1 MSFGFGG
8 IFNKTANNVG
18 ITVEYI
24 DQKTLQPPQFIH
36 LNLSENLSKIRQRL
50 NERDIINS
58 TLSFVRKFGN
68 SKFAEIAFEEE
79 ENISL
84 NEIVRKSEG
93 ARILSLTTCS
103 KFNWKVLNQLRKLD
117 YGCTMTSDGIRKADK
132 RAFEMKDCIFE
143 EIGNEECKAGEF
155 NCSSCEEEMMD
166 KNLFFNADINV
177 KYFVKLGIGK
187 SFKTSDNKSS
197 QVKTDYSY
205 NFIKYGKALLK
216 LNFEHLEATQE
227 FIEAVKKAISSE
239 DPAEQ
244 FKQIFKGFGQFI
256 PTEVILGGR
265 VHFDDFAKSVQLST
279 EKSGEIS
286 GKLSIEDLKIKM
298 GKKSTH
304 LKEKSND
311 YNYKYTKIIGGEQP
325 DDIKNLDIGN
335 WVGSLNNYRC
345 WDCIEFRNP
354 ISIFQFLP
362 KDLHERIIKSVGMTI
377 HYSTIETC
385 DLVLKE
391 YRKPIQFKLEIP
403 TDIRKILKNKDVD
416 CKIFAT
422 VAEITKSKN
431 DFFTCQ
437 VLCPLDGRLP
447 SLIIHRVQNPFK
459 LFKKRE
465 CKLNIGWMV
474 IGYYRDFNFDFS
486 TRLKVQKND
495 FNAPADTD
503 NLIEYDSKVP
513 ICLGTPVL
521 SEYPKHESLII
532 GHYYYVQEEN
542 NKIKACTFAYC
553 LEERRLLVNLPKFT
567 FYTLIITN
575 YHAMSACDT
584 ITLRKKEYSN
594 FNSEF
599 PKFVSIY
606 STEQTNCLFL
616 KQRNGQVKIKKI
628 GSDKTKPSVTCA
640 IFDPFYI
647 RKKGK
652 V

>member
-1 MSFGFGG
+1 MFGV

-18 ITVEYI
+18 ITVEYM
-24 DQKTLQPPQFIH
+24 DQKTLQLPQFIQ

-50 NERDIINS
+50 NDRGIINS
-58 TLSFVRKFGN
+58 TLSFVRKYDGN
-68 SKFAEIAFEEE
+68 SRFAEIAFEEE

-84 NEIVRKSEG
+84 NEIVRKSED

-117 YGCTMTSDGIRKADK
+117 YGCTMTSDGIKKADK

-155 NCSSCEEEMMD
+155 NSSSCEEEMMD

-177 KYFVKLGIGK
+177 KYFVKSGIGQ

-216 LNFEHLEATQE
+216 LNFEHLEPTQE
-227 FIEAVKKAISSE
+227 FIEVVEKALSSK

-244 FKQIFKGFGQFI
+244 FKQIVKDFGQFI

-286 GKLSIEDLKIKM
+286 GKLSIDDLKIKM
-298 GKKSTH
+298 GKRSTH

-311 YNYKYTKIIGGEQP
+311 YSYKYTKIIGGEQP

-345 WDCIEFRNP
+345 WYCIEFRNP

-362 KDLHERIIKSVGMTI
+362 KDLHERIIKSVGITI
-377 HYSTIETC
+377 HHSTIETC
-385 DLVLKE
+385 DLVLEE
-391 YRKPIQFKLEIP
+391 YKKPIQFRLEIP
-403 TDIRKILKNKDVD
+403 TDIKKIIKNKDVD
-416 CKIFAT
+416 CKILAT
-422 VAEITKSKN
+422 VTDITESKN

-437 VLCPLDGRLP
+437 VLFPSDGRLP

-465 CKLNIGWMV
+465 CKLHIGWMV
-474 IGYYRDFNFDFS
+474 IGYYRDFNFDFN

-495 FNAPADTD
+495 FNAPANTD

-594 FNSEF
+594 FNSES

-628 GSDKTKPSVTCA
+628 GSDKTKPLVTCA

>member
-24 DQKTLQPPQFIH
+24 DQKTLQFIH

-50 NERDIINS
+50 NERGIINS

-103 KFNWKVLNQLRKLD
+103 KFNWKVLNHLRKLD
-117 YGCTMTSDGIRKADK
+117 YGCTMTSDGIKKADK

-155 NCSSCEEEMMD
+155 NSSSCEEEMMD

-227 FIEAVKKAISSE
+227 FIEVVKKALSSK

-244 FKQIFKGFGQFI
+244 FKQIVKDFGQFI

-335 WVGSLNNYRC
+335 WVGSLNNY
-345 WDCIEFRNP
+345 
-354 ISIFQFLP
+354 
-362 KDLHERIIKSVGMTI
+362 
-377 HYSTIETC
+377 
-385 DLVLKE
+385 
-391 YRKPIQFKLEIP
+391 
-403 TDIRKILKNKDVD
+403 
-416 CKIFAT
+416 
-422 VAEITKSKN
+422 
-431 DFFTCQ
+431 
-437 VLCPLDGRLP
+437 
-447 SLIIHRVQNPFK
+447 
-459 LFKKRE
+459 
-465 CKLNIGWMV
+465 
-474 IGYYRDFNFDFS
+474 
-486 TRLKVQKND
+486 
-495 FNAPADTD
+495 
-503 NLIEYDSKVP
+503 
-513 ICLGTPVL
+513 
-521 SEYPKHESLII
+521 
-532 GHYYYVQEEN
+532 
-542 NKIKACTFAYC
+542 
-553 LEERRLLVNLPKFT
+553 
-567 FYTLIITN
+567 
-575 YHAMSACDT
+575 
-584 ITLRKKEYSN
+584 
-594 FNSEF
+594 
-599 PKFVSIY
+599 
-606 STEQTNCLFL
+606 
-616 KQRNGQVKIKKI
+616 
-628 GSDKTKPSVTCA
+628 
-640 IFDPFYI
+640 
-647 RKKGK
+647 
-652 V
+652 